1 MLNIGSKLAL
11 EIFLINLEK
20 KETALANPSML
31 PLPVDFKALIPG
43 RWRLPLKPGDSPL
56 KNGLRT
62 LPHSPFPDLPFL
74 ARLAAY

>member
-1 MLNIGSKLAL
+1 MTSNYLKFSLVMLNIGSKLAL

-43 RWRLPLKPGDSPL
+43 R
-56 KNGLRT
+56 
-62 LPHSPFPDLPFL
+62 
-74 ARLAAY
+74 